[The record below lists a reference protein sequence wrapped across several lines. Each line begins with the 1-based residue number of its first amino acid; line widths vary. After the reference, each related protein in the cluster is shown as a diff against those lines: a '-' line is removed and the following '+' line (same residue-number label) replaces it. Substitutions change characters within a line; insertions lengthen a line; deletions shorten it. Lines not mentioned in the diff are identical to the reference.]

1 MATTYHPGDTSTIY
15 LQVLRLSGSAPV
27 FPDDYTAPQVRVL
40 HVEGGSPVT
49 DVALAPMT
57 QLDDNLWYHQHQIPA
72 SPFVGDYLV
81 EFSTTIDGIQTE
93 ATDGFRV
100 EPVDIVEEGSGSC
113 EISGTVRD
121 EGTQQP
127 IAGVTVLVFGSGDLV
142 NAIAKAVTDSDGRW
156 TVFLNPDSYKI
167 RFHRVGFIDETHDLT
182 VNPDCTHL
190 ISGN

>member
-1 MATTYHPGDTSTIY
+1 MPAVYHPGDTGTIY
-15 LQVLRLSGSAPV
+15 LQVLRLSGAAPV
-27 FPDDYTAPQVRVL
+27 FPDDYTAPQVRIL

-49 DVALAPMT
+49 DVALTPMT
-57 QLDDNLWYHQHQIPA
+57 QLDDNLWYHQHQIPP

-81 EFSTTIDGIQTE
+81 EFAVAVDGVQTE

-100 EPVDIVEEGSGSC
+100 DQPDIIEEGSGSC
-113 EISGTVRD
+113 EVSGTVRD

-127 IAGVTVLVFGSGDLV
+127 IAGVTVLVFNPADLV
-142 NAIAKAVTDSDGRW
+142 NAIAKFVTDSNGSW
-156 TVFLNPDSYKI
+156 SVFLNPGTYKI